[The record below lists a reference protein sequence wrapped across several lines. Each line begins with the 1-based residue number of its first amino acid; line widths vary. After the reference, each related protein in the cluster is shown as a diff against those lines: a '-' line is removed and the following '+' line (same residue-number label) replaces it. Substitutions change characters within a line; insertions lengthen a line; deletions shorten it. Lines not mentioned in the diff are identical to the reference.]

1 MKNIMLLAAGIF
13 IITHSLSQSC
23 LPEGIYFSSQTEID
37 NFQTNFPN
45 CTEIEGEVK
54 ISGDDIINL
63 DGLEIINS
71 IGGSLKIYSNPF
83 LKDLNGLNN
92 LTLINGDLWIDE
104 NDSLINLTGLENLS
118 QIYGLLRI
126 GFNHS
131 LSSLQGIN
139 NLTSISGHFLI
150 FDNHALLD
158 INGLTSLNYIG
169 NSVEIMNCSSLS
181 NLEGLNNLDSIGDR
195 LFLSNIDLLTN
206 LSGLTNLN
214 YIGAGLI
221 IQHNL
226 SLTSIS
232 NLDNLLSIGGNL
244 WIYDNSSLTDLT
256 GLQNVNSGSID
267 SLYLIGN
274 PNLTIC
280 NVKSICDYLAS
291 PNGTI
296 EIHDNATG
304 CDSQEEV
311 AAACLNGFDEVTD
324 LASHLSIYPN
334 PSSTQITIEVPNK
347 SILTDCTYLTI
358 YNITGQE
365 IMKHQITETI
375 TVLDIM
381 GLNAGVYLVKT
392 VSQDNVLVNK
402 ILKTS
407 L

>member
-37 NFQTNFPN
+37 NFQTNYPN
-45 CTEIEGEVK
+45 CTEIEGDVK

-63 DGLEIINS
+63 NGLEIITS
-71 IGGSLKIYSNPF
+71 IGGSLMIYSNQF

-104 NDSLINLTGLENLS
+104 NDSLTNLIGLENLS
-118 QIYGLLRI
+118 HIYGLLRI

-139 NLTSISGHFLI
+139 NLTSVSDQLLI

-158 INGLTSLNYIG
+158 INGLTSLNNIG

-195 LFLSNIDLLTN
+195 LFLSNNDLLTN
-206 LSGLTNLN
+206 LSGLNNLN
-214 YIGAGLI
+214 YIGTGLV

-226 SLTSIS
+226 SLSSIS

-267 SLYLIGN
+267 SLYIIGN
-274 PNLTIC
+274 SLLTIC
-280 NVKSICDYLAS
+280 DARSICDYLAS

-311 AAACLNGFDEVTD
+311 EEACLNGFDEVTY
-324 LASHLSIYPN
+324 LASQISIYPN
-334 PSSTQITIEVPNK
+334 PSSTQITIETPDK
-347 SILTDCTYLTI
+347 SAPVDCIYLTI

-365 IMKHQITETI
+365 IMKRQITEPI
-375 TVLDIM
+375 TVLDII

-392 VSQDNVLVNK
+392 INRDNVMVNK
-402 ILKTS
+402 ILKN
-407 L
+407 

>member
-13 IITHSLSQSC
+13 TITQCLSQSC
-23 LPEGIYFSSQTEID
+23 LPEGIYFSLQTEID
-37 NFQTNFPN
+37 NFQANYPN

-54 ISGDDIINL
+54 ISGEDIVNL
-63 DGLEIINS
+63 NGLEIITS
-71 IGGSLKIYSNPF
+71 IGGSLMIYSNPL

-104 NDSLINLTGLENLS
+104 NDSLTNLIGLENVTH
-118 QIYGLLRI
+118 INGLLRI

-139 NLTSISGHFLI
+139 NLTSVTDQLFI

-158 INGLTSLNYIG
+158 INCLTSLNYIG
-169 NSVEIMNCSSLS
+169 NNVEIMNCSSLS
-181 NLEGLNNLDSIGDR
+181 NLEGLNNLDSIGGR
-195 LFLSNIDLLTN
+195 LFLSNNDLLTN
-206 LSGLTNLN
+206 LSGLNNLN
-214 YIGAGLI
+214 YIGTGLI

-256 GLQNVNSGSID
+256 GLQNINSGSID
-267 SLYLIGN
+267 SLYIIGN
-274 PNLTIC
+274 SLLTMC
-280 NVKSICDYLAS
+280 NARSICDYLAS

-311 AAACLNGFDEVTD
+311 EASCLNGFNELTD
-324 LASHLSIYPN
+324 LASQISIYPN
-334 PSSTQITIEVPNK
+334 PSSKQITIEILNK
-347 SILTDCTYLTI
+347 STPVDCMYLTI

-365 IMKHQITETI
+365 IINRQITEPI
-375 TVLDIM
+375 TVLEIM
-381 GLNAGVYLVKT
+381 SLNAGVYIVKT
-392 VSQDNVLVNK
+392 VNQDNVLVKK
-402 ILKTS
+402 ILKN
-407 L
+407 